1 MLRHL
6 LDIAAFNLGH
16 RQITKAV
23 VAVPAKFDAA
33 QRRATAEAYK
43 QAGLKVMRVIEEP
56 TAAAVAYGL
65 DKKKNVDY
73 ILVYDFGGG
82 TLDVSLLFVNEESVQ
97 VKWRVRVRV
106 RVSWVRPFFKSPKP
120 TSPKP
125 YPNASGDRHTRRRP
139 FGWRRLRPLPGGHPG
154 RAGGREGGAAVGRRW
169 R

>member
-6 LDIAAFNLGH
+6 LDIAAFNLRH
-16 RQITKAV
+16 RQISKAV

-33 QRRATAEAYK
+33 QRIATAAAYK

-82 TLDVSLLFVNEESVQ
+82 TLDVSLLFVNKENVQ
-97 VKWRVRVRV
+97 VLATHGDDEVHHGGGRGSVVVSRLVSRSPVSTPLLIPSWEVRTSTTASGL
-106 RVSWVRPFFKSPKP
+106 SWVSRWLL
-120 TSPKP
+120 
-125 YPNASGDRHTRRRP
+125 
-139 FGWRRLRPLPGGHPG
+139 WRATKLT
-154 RAGGREGGAAVGRRW
+154 
-169 R
+169 